1 MFDGPHLALT
11 SSGRNSARF
20 ACSNNSSLIIV
31 NSAPIRRAFLGP
43 EADES
48 SAAISGSAWWQV
60 RQRRN

>member
-20 ACSNNSSLIIV
+20 ACSNNSLLIIV

-43 EADES
+43 EADR